1 MISVHATRGAIASNG
16 VTVESGSRQP
26 GAVVA
31 ILRVGDGISRSRACP
46 AGRGGLI
53 IPFPRAGGRVRRNG
67 VGDTGLPGTA
77 SRLDLIAAAAL
88 AALVATPPIWIG
100 GAFEFGGL
108 VAGAVATL
116 AGGFVAIVAL
126 GLLSGSWRVATHA
139 APGVDRR
146 LLDPAGSADLG
157 GSVRHHR
164 PRLVKPVI
172 RRRSEVIRSGLF
184 LLATLASQ
192 SAGPAYSEVWEFDTD
207 GTLLTKP
214 APSGYGSDNKPY
226 DVEQFPGTPSPRAVG
241 RLGAVYRPM
250 AEGVARAFAGH
261 PGVAAAGLDTDAFA
275 RLFTA
280 LIDQESRFNPDAV
293 SPKGARGL
301 GQLMPETAAA
311 LGVADAFEPLANLRG
326 AARYLAAQLAAFGR
340 VDLALAAYNA
350 GPHRVTRTAGVPP
363 FRETREYVAR
373 ITRAAGLAG
382 ARSGG
387 PNGRLAPENSATVST
402 RHAPAVAPRS
412 VRADGG
418 AAEAV
423 LLSRAD
429 GSSAGR
435 ADTPLLQPQQGTV
448 LEWPN

>member
-16 VTVESGSRQP
+16 VIVESGSRQP

-31 ILRVGDGISRSRACP
+31 ILRVGDGISRSRAFP

-67 VGDTGLPGTA
+67 VGDIGLPGTA
-77 SRLDLIAAAAL
+77 SRLDLIAAAAR

-108 VAGAVATL
+108 VAGAVA
-116 AGGFVAIVAL
+116 IVAL
-126 GLLSGSWRVATHA
+126 GLLSGSWRVAAHA

-172 RRRSEVIRSGLF
+172 RRGSEIIRSGLF

-226 DVEQFPGTPSPRAVG
+226 DVEQFPGTPFPHAVG
-241 RLGAVYRPM
+241 RLAAIYRPM

-293 SPKGARGL
+293 SPTGARGL

-311 LGVADAFEPLANLRG
+311 LGVADAFEPMANLRG

-387 PNGRLAPENSATVST
+387 PNGRLTTENSATLSARNAPGDAPEFVRT
-402 RHAPAVAPRS
+402 RHVGEDPVLLT
-412 VRADGG
+412 RADGG
-418 AAEAV
+418 PDE
-423 LLSRAD
+423 
-429 GSSAGR
+429 R
-435 ADTPLLQPQQGTV
+435 ADTPISQPRQGTV